1 MLQPNQENV
10 SMAELGW
17 FFAGTSV
24 GLFAGVLIMCLA
36 RMSQVASQVEQHQDY
51 FRPQPPPEHPRLTI
65 MRR

>member
-1 MLQPNQENV
+1 
-10 SMAELGW
+10 MAQLGW

-36 RMSQVASQVEQHQDY
+36 RISRVSAQAEEQEY
-51 FRPQPPPEHPRLTI
+51 FRPQPPSEHSRLII